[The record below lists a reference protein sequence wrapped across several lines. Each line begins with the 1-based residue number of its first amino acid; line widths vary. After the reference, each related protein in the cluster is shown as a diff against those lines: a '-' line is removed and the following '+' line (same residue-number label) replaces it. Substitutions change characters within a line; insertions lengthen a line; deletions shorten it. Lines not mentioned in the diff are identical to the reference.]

1 MRDGVCR
8 RYSLAWGAM
17 CLSCL
22 LACLLPTLQCLALRC
37 LALPCLASP
46 FLASSCL
53 TFLVNLPADRTAG
66 QPATTRICPSL
77 LFPSSSSPSFSRQPS
92 VQLFHLGLPFYAARI
107 RRSRSL
113 FPFDDRTIGH
123 AVIETRWQGGRGARV
138 VGRSF
143 RA

>member
-37 LALPCLASP
+37 LALSCLASP

-53 TFLVNLPADRTAG
+53 TFLVNLPTDRTAG

-77 LFPSSSSPSFSRQPS
+77 LFPSSSSPSFSRQPFI
-92 VQLFHLGLPFYAARI
+92 QLFHFGLPFYAARI

-123 AVIETRWQGGRGARV
+123 TMIETRRQEGRGARV

-143 RA
+143 QA